1 MLNRTAFWTLLA
13 VLTALSLMPQAY
25 LPAPAFS
32 IWDKAQHAVGF
43 ATLTFLGLKTFS
55 SKPLQVVVAML
66 IYGGLIEVVQAL
78 SGWRTGDWLDLL
90 ADAIGIALAW
100 AMWFLMRSLHPTSP

>member
-13 VLTALSLMPQAY
+13 VLTVLSLMPQAY
-25 LPAPAFS
+25 LPPPAFS
-32 IWDKAQHAVGF
+32 IWDKAQHAMGF
-43 ATLTFLGLKTFS
+43 AALTFLGLQTFS
-55 SKPLQVVVAML
+55 SKPLQVAAAML

-90 ADAIGIALAW
+90 ADAIGIAIAW
-100 AMWFLMRSLHPTSP
+100 AIWSLMRRLHASTP